1 MPARDFTKTKKTCFS
16 CWAFQ
21 ELHFFQVSSDVC
33 QPQVGGSIA
42 RDFFSNRWITSNSD
56 ERQKIVSS
64 QTGIETKRFVSTI
77 SLVSTDTNYFYGTS
91 KDEGK
96 FFPLSPFY
104 LLRGFFISIRRFN
117 NFNAKVLL
125 SENGF
130 TQIRSKVDILDWE
143 VWWVRTT

>member
-1 MPARDFTKTKKTCFS
+1 MPARDFTKTKNL
-16 CWAFQ
+16 FQ
-21 ELHFFQVSSDVC
+21 LLSFPGTTFLPSFLRCLSTPGRRQHSE
-33 QPQVGGSIA
+33 I
-42 RDFFSNRWITSNSD
+42 FFSNRWITSNSD